1 MASASTVLQPFGKP
15 RTDKEDA
22 ELQALR
28 HLHAQVRGQT
38 GEQSEEIKIALAVLE
53 ASIRKDDAKSYKQL
67 IYLLTQARKKLSD
80 IEEQWDS
87 FRAQWT
93 GYLDTAT
100 KMRTSHIDSYEEG
113 ETKFSQK
120 RKEAAEHLQQV
131 RTQLHEIHIRTMSL
145 EGSVPQGE
153 LQEGQT
159 ALDDTMIIAD
169 MDVISEQPQFQQLKT
184 ELHGAVQK
192 VRETIEE
199 KMAKRRRISERTPG
213 DEVEILEPRESQVP

>member
-1 MASASTVLQPFGKP
+1 MQPFGKP
-15 RTDKEDA
+15 RTEKDDA
-22 ELQALR
+22 ELLALR
-28 HLHAQVRGQT
+28 HLHAQVRGQP
-38 GEQSEEIKIALAVLE
+38 GEQSEEVKKALAVLE

-100 KMRTSHIDSYEEG
+100 KMWTSHIDSYEEG

-145 EGSVPQGE
+145 EGSVPQGQ

-169 MDVISEQPQFQQLKT
+169 MDVISEQPQFKQLKS

-199 KMAKRRRISERTPG
+199 KMAKRRRISEKTG
-213 DEVEILEPRESQVP
+213 EEVELVEPRDSHVP